1 MVQENRSIKE
11 RGRRMMNDTKIVTL
25 LDKYSE
31 RIIGQEMN
39 LKLLLSATLAGGH
52 VLLEGVP
59 GTGKTQM
66 VRALATFLGGRFQR
80 IQFTPDLLP
89 SDITGSTIYNMQ
101 NNSFQTI
108 KGPVFTN
115 ILLAD
120 EINRTPAKTQA
131 ALLEAMEEKQVTIQ
145 GETYQLPDVF
155 FVVATQNPIEY
166 EGTYPLPEAQQD
178 RFLFKLLVD
187 FPSFEE
193 EKIVLRQV
201 LENNWNAST
210 LEEVISIEEF
220 LVLRKQIQDVTISD
234 SVLQYVLQIV
244 RKTRETER
252 IRIGAST
259 RAGISIGKAAQA
271 WAFLSGRDYVTP
283 DDVKVVARPSLRH
296 RVQLSPQVELEGA
309 TVDQVLEEIVGSIP
323 VPR

>member
-1 MVQENRSIKE
+1 MKTELTAFIE
-11 RGRRMMNDTKIVTL
+11 
-25 LDKYSE
+25 KYEE
-31 RIIGQEMN
+31 RILGQSLN
-39 LKLLLSATLAGGH
+39 IRLLLSAILSGGH

-66 VRALATFLGGRFQR
+66 VRTLADLLGGSFNR

-89 SDITGSTIYNMQ
+89 SDITGSMIYNMKEG
-101 NNSFQTI
+101 SFQTL
-108 KGPVFTN
+108 KGPIFTN

-155 FVVATQNPIEY
+155 FVVATQNPIEF

-178 RFLFKLLVD
+178 RFLFKLYID

-193 EKIVLRQV
+193 EKNVLKLVIENSFKKSPLSSLLDIETFIEIRKEIEKVMVSETV
-201 LENNWNAST
+201 LGY
-210 LEEVISIEEF
+210 I
-220 LVLRKQIQDVTISD
+220 
-234 SVLQYVLQIV
+234 LQIV
-244 RKTRETER
+244 RKTREAES
-252 IRIGAST
+252 IRFGAST
-259 RAGISIGKAAQA
+259 RAGISIAKAAQA
-271 WAFLSGRDYVTP
+271 WAYLLGRDYVTP
-283 DDVKVVARPSLRH
+283 DDIKMVAKPALRH
-296 RVQLSPQVELEGA
+296 RIQVSPHIELEGV
-309 TVDQVLEEIVGSIP
+309 TVDQIIEELVGSVP

>member
-1 MVQENRSIKE
+1 MKTVLTSFLE
-11 RGRRMMNDTKIVTL
+11 
-25 LDKYSE
+25 KYEE
-31 RIIGQEMN
+31 RILGQGLN
-39 LKLLLSATLAGGH
+39 LRLLLSAVLAGGH

-66 VRALATFLGGRFQR
+66 VRTLASLLGGNFNR

-89 SDITGSTIYNMQ
+89 SDITGSTIYNMKE
-101 NNSFQTI
+101 SAFQTL
-108 KGPVFTN
+108 KGPIFTN

-145 GETYQLPDVF
+145 GETYTLPEVF
-155 FVVATQNPIEY
+155 FVVATQNPIEF

-178 RFLFKLLVD
+178 RFLFKLQIN

-193 EKIVLRQV
+193 EK
-201 LENNWNAST
+201 
-210 LEEVISIEEF
+210 
-220 LVLRKQIQDVTISD
+220 K
-234 SVLQYVLQIV
+234 VLQQVIEKRFTENQVEPFIDMNTFQTIRQEIERVTVGENVLDYIMQIV
-244 RKTRETER
+244 RRSRESDS
-252 IRIGAST
+252 IRFGAST

-271 WAFLSGRDYVTP
+271 WAYIHGRNYVTP
-283 DDVKVVARPSLRH
+283 DDIKMVAKPALRH
-296 RVQLSPQVELEGA
+296 RIQLSPHVELEGA
-309 TVDQVLEEIVGSIP
+309 NVDQIIEELVGSVP

>member
-1 MVQENRSIKE
+1 MKTELTSFLN
-11 RGRRMMNDTKIVTL
+11 
-25 LDKYSE
+25 KYEE
-31 RIIGQEMN
+31 RILGQSVN
-39 LKLLLSATLAGGH
+39 LKLLLSAILAGGH

-66 VRALATFLGGRFQR
+66 VRTLANLLGGTFNR

-89 SDITGSTIYNMQ
+89 SDITGSTIYNMKE
-101 NNSFQTI
+101 STFQTL
-108 KGPVFTN
+108 KGPIFTN

-145 GETYQLPDVF
+145 GETYPLPEIF
-155 FVVATQNPIEY
+155 FVVATQNPIEF

-178 RFLFKLLVD
+178 RFLFKLRIE

-193 EKIVLRQV
+193 EKNILKHMIENSFDEKLMSAILDMDKFLRIRREIEKVTVSENVLDY
-201 LENNWNAST
+201 
-210 LEEVISIEEF
+210 IM
-220 LVLRKQIQDVTISD
+220 K
-234 SVLQYVLQIV
+234 IV
-244 RKTRETER
+244 RKTREADA
-252 IRIGAST
+252 IRFGAST

-271 WAFLSGRDYVTP
+271 WAYLSGRDYVTP
-283 DDVKVVARPSLRH
+283 DDIKMVAKPALRH
-296 RVQLSPQVELEGA
+296 RIQLSPHVELEGA
-309 TVDQVLEEIVGSIP
+309 TVDQIIEELVGSVP

>member
-1 MVQENRSIKE
+1 MKTELTSF
-11 RGRRMMNDTKIVTL
+11 
-25 LDKYSE
+25 LDKYEE
-31 RIIGQEMN
+31 RIVGQSLN
-39 LKLLLSATLAGGH
+39 LRLLLSAILAGGH

-66 VRALATFLGGRFQR
+66 VRTLANLLGGTFNR

-89 SDITGSTIYNMQ
+89 SDITGSTIYNMKE
-101 NNSFQTI
+101 STFQTL
-108 KGPVFTN
+108 KGPIFTN

-145 GETYQLPDVF
+145 GKTYPLPDVF
-155 FVVATQNPIEY
+155 FVVATQNPIEF

-178 RFLFKLLVD
+178 RFLFKLKIE

-193 EKIVLRQV
+193 EKKVLKQV
-201 LENNWNAST
+201 IEHCFDENLVST
-210 LEEVISIEEF
+210 ILDMEDFLRIRREIENVTVSEN
-220 LVLRKQIQDVTISD
+220 VLDYMMK
-234 SVLQYVLQIV
+234 IV
-244 RKTRETER
+244 RKTREAEV
-252 IRIGAST
+252 IRFGAST

-271 WAFLSGRDYVTP
+271 FAYLSGRDYVTP
-283 DDVKVVARPSLRH
+283 DDIKMVAKPALRH
-296 RVQLSPQVELEGA
+296 RIQLSPHVELEGA
-309 TVDQVLEEIVGSIP
+309 TVDQIIEELVGSVP

>member
-1 MVQENRSIKE
+1 MKTELTSFLE
-11 RGRRMMNDTKIVTL
+11 
-25 LDKYSE
+25 KYE
-31 RIIGQEMN
+31 DRILGQSLN
-39 LKLLLSATLAGGH
+39 LRLLLSAVLAGGH

-66 VRALATFLGGRFQR
+66 VRTLATLLGGDFSR

-89 SDITGSTIYNMQ
+89 SDITGSTIYNMKES
-101 NNSFQTI
+101 SFQTL
-108 KGPVFTN
+108 KGPIFTN

-145 GETYQLPDVF
+145 GETYLLPDVF
-155 FVVATQNPIEY
+155 FVVATQNPIEF

-178 RFLFKLLVD
+178 RFLFKLQIN

-193 EKIVLRQV
+193 EKKVLLQVIENQFMQQNATSILDLNSFLTIRQEIERVKLGEGV
-201 LENNWNAST
+201 LDY
-210 LEEVISIEEF
+210 IM
-220 LVLRKQIQDVTISD
+220 
-234 SVLQYVLQIV
+234 QIV
-244 RKTRETER
+244 RRSRESEA
-252 IRIGAST
+252 IRFGAST

-271 WAFLSGRDYVTP
+271 WAYIHGRNYVTP
-283 DDVKVVARPSLRH
+283 DDIKMVAKPALRH
-296 RVQLSPQVELEGA
+296 RIQLSPHVELEGA
-309 TVDQVLEEIVGSIP
+309 TVDQIIEELVGSVS

>member
-1 MVQENRSIKE
+1 MKTELTSF
-11 RGRRMMNDTKIVTL
+11 
-25 LDKYSE
+25 LDKYEE
-31 RIIGQEMN
+31 RILGQSLN
-39 LKLLLSATLAGGH
+39 LKLLLSAILAGGH

-66 VRALATFLGGRFQR
+66 VRTLAGLLGGSFTR

-89 SDITGSTIYNMQ
+89 SDITGSTIYNMKD
-101 NNSFQTI
+101 STFQTI
-108 KGPVFTN
+108 KGPIFTN

-145 GETYQLPDVF
+145 GETYQLPEVF
-155 FVVATQNPIEY
+155 FVVATQNPIEF

-178 RFLFKLLVD
+178 RFLFKLHID

-193 EKIVLRQV
+193 EKDVLKQVIEKSFDETLITNV
-201 LENNWNAST
+201 LEMDTFVSIRREMEKVTVSEN
-210 LEEVISIEEF
+210 VIDYIM
-220 LVLRKQIQDVTISD
+220 
-234 SVLQYVLQIV
+234 QIV
-244 RKTRETER
+244 RRTRDSES
-252 IRIGAST
+252 IRFGAST

-271 WAFLSGRDYVTP
+271 WAYLNGRNYVTP
-283 DDVKVVARPSLRH
+283 DDVKMTAKPALRH
-296 RVQLSPQVELEGA
+296 RILLSPHVELEGA
-309 TVDQVLEEIVGSIP
+309 TVDQIIEELVGSVP